1 MKRKAPMCSHC
12 QIKKRWR
19 KTDADFP
26 DDGFVIIISG
36 VPAWVCPQCGDAS
49 FTPDV
54 TDVLIHP
61 SRELSSAVKGARRR
75 KPKVKELVIRV
86 A

>member
-1 MKRKAPMCSHC
+1 MYSNC

-26 DDGFVIIISG
+26 DDGLVIIISG
-36 VPAWVCPQCGDAS
+36 VPAWVCPQCGDTS
-49 FTPDV
+49 FTPEVMDM
-54 TDVLIHP
+54 LIHTF
-61 SRELSSAVKGARRR
+61 RELSSAAKDAHTR
-75 KPKVKELVIRV
+75 KPKVKELVVRV

>member
-1 MKRKAPMCSHC
+1 VCSHC

-19 KTDADFP
+19 KTDTDFP
-26 DDGFVIIISG
+26 DDGFGIVISG
-36 VPAWVCPQCGDAS
+36 VPAWVCPQCGDTS

-54 TDVLIHP
+54 TDMLIHTF
-61 SRELSSAVKGARRR
+61 RELSSAVKGACLR
-75 KPKVKELVIRV
+75 KPKVKELVVRV